1 MIAYDPERAP
11 DPERWRE
18 AGQAERVDAVEAHHA
33 GSKGPHP
40 IVDRPRVHA
49 ALHVVVE
56 DQLARDEPPEVR
68 QALARLLA
76 GGLARHEA
84 LHAIGRVAS
93 DALAATLAEGR
104 FDARSYAKALD
115 ALTPAAA
122 RAAASPD

>member
-1 MIAYDPERAP
+1 MIDYDADRAP
-11 DPERWRE
+11 DAKGWRS
-18 AGQAERVDAVEAHHA
+18 AGQADRVDAVEAHHA
-33 GSKGPHP
+33 AARDPHP
-40 IVDRPRVHA
+40 PTDRPRVHA

-56 DQLARDEPPEVR
+56 DQLARGEPPEVR
-68 QALARLLA
+68 KALDRLVA
-76 GGLARHEA
+76 GGLRRHEA

-104 FDARSYAKALD
+104 FDARSYASALD